1 MVKSPL
7 DVYLGINPFLEVSET
22 QTARPLIE
30 PQVAPTSARH
40 GDFRIA
46 VVGRVSIAYVDKP
59 LRGLDFLWS
68 RAVRVS
74 FDLFALSGFRFPFV
88 EPVRIFNV
96 TVIIRT
102 VRTPRAAGANLVAV
116 RNIVQGRIGAEILF
130 QPALMG

>member
-74 FDLFALSGFRFPFV
+74 FDLLALSGFRFPSV
-88 EPVRIFNV
+88 KPVRIFDV
-96 TVIIRT
+96 TVIMLT
-102 VRTPRAAGANLVAV
+102 SSLSVPAACRVGLAFSSN
-116 RNIVQGRIGAEILF
+116 
-130 QPALMG
+130 PK